1 MAGRRSK
8 RVKAVRKLTVSF
20 VGAGVRLTG
29 DLVDLSETGLLIRCS
44 ENLPLDTMG
53 RLGIEIAPETF
64 RTVAVVKRYASGVGI
79 ALQFTQMS
87 PHDRELLHR
96 LLLRVGKIVAS

>member
-1 MAGRRSK
+1 
-8 RVKAVRKLTVSF
+8 
-20 VGAGVRLTG
+20 
-29 DLVDLSETGLLIRCS
+29 
-44 ENLPLDTMG
+44 MG